1 MERRFPVKTISYKK
15 ACRTIVVILSII
27 LGLTAAL
34 VILVDPFFQYHKP
47 IPAFHYVI
55 DNQISQNPGMIKNFD
70 YDSAILGSSMTVN
83 FDTDLFE
90 ETMGLNTLKLSVNA
104 AHPLDIS
111 NSLGLIQKYNEDIR
125 TVFIGIDP
133 LNYHAEPGSMAYGC
147 PEYLYDAN
155 PFNDVSYLFN
165 RDVIVDYIIKPQIRK
180 KDTPLNQVYWSWQYM
195 GFGKATIAETYTAPE
210 ITGVLLPAD
219 SYMENTIFNMENY
232 IQPYIEDMKDTR
244 FVIFFPPYSILYW
257 YNCMA
262 EGSVPAYMAEIEE
275 IVGRLLTYSNV
286 EVYFFQND
294 YEYITNLDNYCDYTH
309 YNHDMND
316 YMTRCFA
323 DGTYRL
329 TEENYRVVLQEMQEW
344 LSAFDYESC
353 WP

>member
-1 MERRFPVKTISYKK
+1 MKTIGYKK
-15 ACRTIVVILSII
+15 AVRIMSAII
-27 LGLTAAL
+27 CAVLGLTAML
-34 VILVDPFFQYHKP
+34 VIVVDPFFQYHKP
-47 IPAFHYVI
+47 VPSFHYVI

-70 YDSAILGSSMTVN
+70 YDSVILGSSMTVN
-83 FDTDLFE
+83 FDTDLFA

-111 NSLGLIQKYNEDIR
+111 NSLNMICKYNEDID

-133 LNYHAEPGSMAYGC
+133 LNYHADPGSIAYGY

-165 RDVIVDYIIKPQIRK
+165 SDVIIDYIIKPQIK
-180 KDTPLNQVYWSWQYM
+180 KADTPLNQVYWSWQYM
-195 GFGKATIAETYTAPE
+195 EFGREAIAETYITPE
-210 ITGVLLPAD
+210 VTGITLSSD
-219 SYMENTIFNMENY
+219 IYMENTVFNMENY
-232 IQPYIEDMKDTR
+232 IQPHIEEMEDTR
-244 FVIFFPPYSILYW
+244 FVVFFPPYSILYW
-257 YNCMA
+257 YDRMA
-262 EGSVPAYMAEIEE
+262 EGSIPAYLAETEE
-275 IVGRLLTYSNV
+275 IIGRLLAYPNV

-294 YEYITNLDNYCDYTH
+294 YEYITDLDNYCDYTH

-316 YMTRCFA
+316 YMTCCFA

-329 TEENYRVVLQEMQEW
+329 TEGNYQSVLQEMQDW
-344 LSAFDYESC
+344 LLEFDYAGC